1 MTIIIQGLA
10 NLIIEHEGEEP
21 STHILNLLKKIVLPK
36 QITRSI
42 VVKYIR
48 KAICNR
54 SWYKLKLEEK
64 VLLKLTSQ
72 VIVKVKSPVLK
83 KILEDIFIKIELA
96 SIKGQA
102 LYYGL
107 LIALK
112 NRLFEIKNLLSNVKK
127 ILFIGI
133 SYLNNPPWY
142 RVYG

>member
-10 NLIIEHEGEEP
+10 NLITEYEEREP
-21 STHILNLLKKIVLPK
+21 STHILNLLKKIILPK
-36 QITRSI
+36 QITRS
-42 VVKYIR
+42 VVMKYIR

-54 SWYKLKLEEK
+54 SWYKLKLEERI
-64 VLLKLTSQ
+64 LLKLTSQ
-72 VIVKVKSPVLK
+72 VIVKVKSSVLE

-112 NRLFEIKNLLSNVKK
+112 NQLFEIKKLPSNVNK